1 MGFLS
6 PKNFIFWGCILGL
19 FLGYL
24 IASLLLDLKRRNSH
38 SEERKESQTTQIVG
52 IEYENT
58 QSTLPT
64 TPTHIVLERVRDQM
78 EPYWHEEQLLSFVPR
93 AYIARISMRALP
105 PVTCFCDDETTGSK
119 HDCPICIEEFK
130 NGELIQPFGVCV
142 HEFHSSCINSWLL
155 SGKTTCPVCRKEL
168 IYLIMVV
175 IIKKGEN
182 VNHAW
187 LRKLSNGHDAPYE
200 IDHGHVEA
208 DHDCG

>member
-38 SEERKESQTTQIVG
+38 NEERRESQTTQIVG

-93 AYIARISMRALP
+93 ADIVRISMRALP
-105 PVTCFCDDETTGSK
+105 PVTCFCDDGTTGSK

-155 SGKTTCPVCRKEL
+155 RGKTTCPER
-168 IYLIMVV
+168 
-175 IIKKGEN
+175 
-182 VNHAW
+182 
-187 LRKLSNGHDAPYE
+187 R
-200 IDHGHVEA
+200 DHLTTS
-208 DHDCG
+208 